1 MLTFHYATLEN
12 LLDWSFFK
20 QTNPKEKPWCG
31 NGVFGCGKVKTN
43 FQCVN
48 PTWEQRKNTR
58 HIFRNMSDL
67 FQNIS
72 DIFFIPRKPGWKMP
86 CFILPRQAKLAD
98 ITRIPFLVLR
108 PHRAHL
114 VMRSSMTYKQL

>member
-20 QTNPKEKPWCG
+20 QTNPKGKPWCG
-31 NGVFGCGKVKTN
+31 NGVFKCGKVKTN

-48 PTWEQRKNTR
+48 PAWEQGKNTR

-72 DIFFIPRKPGWKMP
+72 DIFFIPLKT
-86 CFILPRQAKLAD
+86 RQENALFYLAKTGKISRHYPNTVFSTTSPQGALSNA
-98 ITRIPFLVLR
+98 
-108 PHRAHL
+108 
-114 VMRSSMTYKQL
+114 KQYDL

>member
-1 MLTFHYATLEN
+1 M
-12 LLDWSFFK
+12 
-20 QTNPKEKPWCG
+20 
-31 NGVFGCGKVKTN
+31 
-43 FQCVN
+43 
-48 PTWEQRKNTR
+48 
-58 HIFRNMSDL
+58 
-67 FQNIS
+67 S
-72 DIFFIPRKPGWKMP
+72 DIFFTTLGNSFEKMP